1 MHFVFK
7 WISAWKCKGRHR
19 INYWPRG
26 IIVVVWIK
34 SYVFKTSSGFS
45 VDCRI
50 NEEKVICYNLRLENN
65 FRPNAP
71 VVISMKVKKCETN
84 IAIYSYALLRIC
96 VNGGQMSVRIAPP
109 SLPPHQVV
117 QQLGTSSPPS
127 QLKYSSEGVIWMCRA
142 SFTNSSCPLPHGPAP
157 PSESV
162 GGLTFDLQ

>member
-1 MHFVFK
+1 MLKASEMTFAKQMTCTLSLNVSLLENVK
-7 WISAWKCKGRHR
+7 VGIESTIG
-19 INYWPRG
+19 PGG

-45 VDCRI
+45 VDCCI

-117 QQLGTSSPPS
+117 QQPGTSSPPS
-127 QLKYSSEGVIWMCRA
+127 QLKYSSEGVI
-142 SFTNSSCPLPHGPAP
+142 
-157 PSESV
+157 
-162 GGLTFDLQ
+162 